1 VTTVNFV
8 RHGSHDSL
16 GRRLCGRMPGILL
29 NAAGE
34 AEAHRLAER
43 FRHERIAA
51 VYSSPLERTVQTAS
65 PIAAALGLQVETDM
79 DINELDLGGWTGA
92 AFGALSHKPDWQ
104 WWNAARGQHRPPG
117 GETMIEVQVRVSRWL
132 ETVRRRYP
140 EEAVVAVSHGDVIKA
155 ALAFTL
161 GLSLDHHA
169 RLDVDPGSI
178 NTIQSGDW
186 GLKVLR
192 VNEVP

>member
-1 VTTVNFV
+1 
-8 RHGSHDSL
+8 
-16 GRRLCGRMPGILL
+16 MPGIFL

-34 AEAHRLAER
+34 AEARRLGER

-51 VYSSPLERTVQTAS
+51 VYSSPLERALQTAS
-65 PIAAALGLQVETDM
+65 PIAAALGLAVETAA
-79 DINELDLGGWTGA
+79 DINEIDLGDWTGA
-92 AFGALSHKPDWQ
+92 AFGDLSEKQDWQ

-117 GETMIEVQVRVSRWL
+117 GETMMEVQVRISRWL
-132 ETVRRRYP
+132 EAVRRRYP
-140 EEAVVAVSHGDVIKA
+140 EDAVIAVSHGDVIKA
-155 ALAFTL
+155 ALAFAL

-169 RLDVDPGSI
+169 RLEVDPASI
-178 NTIQSGDW
+178 NIIQTGDW